1 VFDDAVVTETNTGIS
16 VGATTI
22 RTQGAAY
29 FAELRD
35 AGVEVDGFDV
45 RSPTLDDVFL
55 AVTGEGVKDEEAESD
70 TEVVA

>member
-1 VFDDAVVTETNTGIS
+1 
-16 VGATTI
+16 
-22 RTQGAAY
+22 
-29 FAELRD
+29 
-35 AGVEVDGFDV
+35 VDGFDV